1 MLNASECSILGNFN
15 GHSTFLWPAHLLQQ
29 MHYHLPTTFLLQD
42 DMKTSELCKTS
53 GQVDVEILDLRSR
66 ILGLEVGYHVELP
79 LPPSNGIQLLVD
91 FDANVTK

>member
-1 MLNASECSILGNFN
+1 MACSSSPTNA
-15 GHSTFLWPAHLLQQ
+15 
-29 MHYHLPTTFLLQD
+29 LPTTFLLQD

-79 LPPSNGIQLLVD
+79 LPPSNAMAFNCLLTLMLMSRNEAWVKVKPSTTT
-91 FDANVTK
+91 A